1 MSDSFSTVLVQDP
14 RLMVTDSIK
23 FAVLKGGQN
32 ITESQFNAISASSS
46 QMVFN
51 IAVPSENT
59 IIDRRVELA
68 STVNFVINTGPIDYG
83 SYLLKL
89 GSGDGFQSFPLQ
101 GMMSTITATINNTT
115 VALNC
120 QDLKDIILLMNE
132 NSDLYRYHSTTPAIP
147 DCSYL
152 TYNMGIYNNNILGTY
167 NQQSLN
173 GDYAARG
180 GFPFAIQQI
189 QNAATGTVVNISNN
203 LRNTYAGGGSESG
216 GYPATSFNIFCS
228 ARFVEPLLI
237 SPFLFGDSKSAPQ
250 GFYGIQNMNFQFN
263 VANLN
268 RFWSTSNTNLTVTLN
283 STVPFQN
290 TQLMFT
296 FITPQPSQMLKSKN
310 VVPFYQLFR
319 YISTQGGTASQV
331 AIAPSVYAPTANSYS
346 IPGIIPTQ
354 QTYTSSTIQLNA
366 IPDFLIIIGRVP
378 LSTQTPANSASFL
391 VINRISINFA
401 NCAGLLSNATQYDL
415 YKMSVENGSSQ
426 TWENFSGWAMT
437 SEGGYTFPAP
447 TTGSMLVLRFGK
459 DIQLST
465 DYWAPGSLG
474 NFSLNYSITFT
485 NQGTTY
491 PTGVAAGAPTEYL
504 FNSNAGG
511 VDGSVIPEILTVT
524 MDSGSFVCSS
534 GTSNVYTGLLSREDV
549 LNTSLQQPYTR
560 HDISRLVGGSLY
572 DKMSSSVGEALASR
586 GHHRHHA
593 GGSLGEAISG
603 GLGSAI
609 SGGASHHKLSKHVRK

>member
-1 MSDSFSTVLVQDP
+1 MSDSFSTVLIQDP

-23 FAVLKGGQN
+23 YGVIKGGQN
-32 ITESQFNAISASSS
+32 ITEAQFNAISASSS

-59 IIDRRVELA
+59 IIDRRVEFA
-68 STVNFVINTGPIDYG
+68 STVNFVINTGPIANGDN
-83 SYLLKL
+83 LLNL

-101 GMMSTITATINNTT
+101 GMMGTITATVNNTT

-132 NSDLYRYHSTTPAIP
+132 NADLYRYHSMTPAIP
-147 DCSYL
+147 DCTYLSYG
-152 TYNMGIYNNNILGTY
+152 MGTYNNNILGTY

-173 GDYAARG
+173 GDYSARG
-180 GFPFAIQQI
+180 GFPFTISSVT
-189 QNAATGTVVNISNN
+189 NVATGAVVPMATTLI
-203 LRNTYAGGGSESG
+203 NTTGGQ
-216 GYPATSFNIFCS
+216 ATFNIFCS

-237 SPFLFGDSKSAPQ
+237 SPFLFGDSKSSPQ

-268 RFWSTSNTNLTVTLN
+268 RFWSSSNTNLTVSLN
-283 STVPFQN
+283 ATTPFQN

-319 YISTQGGTASQV
+319 YISTQGGTALQV
-331 AIAPSVYAPTANSYS
+331 AINPSTYLGTSNSYS
-346 IPGIIPTQ
+346 VPGIVPTQ

-366 IPDFLIIIGRVP
+366 IPDFLIIVGRVP
-378 LSTQTPANSASFL
+378 MSIQTPANSASFL

-426 TWENFSGWAMT
+426 TWENFSGYAQT
-437 SEGGYTFPAP
+437 SVNGYNFPAP

-465 DYWAPGSLG
+465 YYWAPGSLG

-485 NQGTTY
+485 NQGTIY
-491 PTGVAAGAPTEYL
+491 PAGVAGAGQTFIG

-511 VDGSVIPEILTVT
+511 VQGAVIPEILTVT

-560 HDISRLVGGSLY
+560 HDIARLVGGSLN
-572 DKMSSSVGEALASR
+572 DKISSAVGHVLHHR
-586 GHHRHHA
+586 GHHGHHS
-593 GGSLGEAISG
+593 GGSLGEAVSAGSMGAAVSG
-603 GLGSAI
+603 GKL
-609 SGGASHHKLSKHVRK
+609 HKHLRK

>member
-1 MSDSFSTVLVQDP
+1 M
-14 RLMVTDSIK
+14 
-23 FAVLKGGQN
+23 N

-68 STVNFVINTGPIDYG
+68 STVNFVINTGPIEYG
-83 SYLLKL
+83 DNLLNL
-89 GSGDGFQSFPLQ
+89 GSSDGFQSFPLQ

-132 NSDLYRYHSTTPAIP
+132 NEDLYRYHSTTPSIP
-147 DCSYL
+147 DCTYLSYD
-152 TYNMGIYNNNILGTY
+152 MGTYNNNILGTY

-173 GDYAARG
+173 GDYSARG
-180 GFPFAIQQI
+180 GFPFVIGQI
-189 QNAATGTVVNISNN
+189 QNAATGAAVDINNALLNTVGDDEDSPP
-203 LRNTYAGGGSESG
+203 T
-216 GYPATSFNIFCS
+216 TFNIFCS

-268 RFWSTSNTNLTVTLN
+268 RFWSSSNTNLSVTLN
-283 STVPFQN
+283 QQIPFQN

-319 YISTQGGTASQV
+319 YISTQGGTATQV
-331 AIAPSVYAPTANSYS
+331 SIPPSVYNQTANSYN
-346 IPGIIPTQ
+346 IPGIIASQ

-415 YKMSVENGSSQ
+415 YKMSIENGSSQ

-437 SEGGYTFPAP
+437 SEDGFTFPAP

-491 PTGVAAGAPTEYL
+491 PAGIAAGGPTQYL

-511 VDGSVIPEILTVT
+511 VDGAVIPEILTVT

-572 DKMSSSVGEALASR
+572 DKMSSSVGHVLSHK
-586 GHHRHHA
+586 GHHRQHA
-593 GGSLGEAISG
+593 GGSLGEAVSG
-603 GLGSAI
+603 GLGAAI
-609 SGGASHHKLSKHVRK
+609 SGGAMHHKLSKHLRK